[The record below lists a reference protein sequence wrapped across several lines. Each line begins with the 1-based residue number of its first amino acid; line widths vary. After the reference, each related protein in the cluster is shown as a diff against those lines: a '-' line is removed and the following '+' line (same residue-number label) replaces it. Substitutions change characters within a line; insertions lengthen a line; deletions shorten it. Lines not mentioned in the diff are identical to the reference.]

1 MKINTA
7 RSMVKRPLGKTGIH
21 VSEIAFGGVEI
32 GMPYGIGVNTP
43 DDMLS
48 EAEAMHLLHAA
59 LDSGINFFDTARQYG
74 KSESIIGKAF
84 RDRREQVV
92 LTTKCKHLRERDGR
106 LPSPAELR
114 KNLDASFIESL
125 KELQT
130 EYIDLYMLHD
140 SDKEIL
146 ECDEVLHFFEHL
158 KRSGAVRATGV
169 STYTPDGTKEVIAS
183 QHWDVIQVPF
193 NLMDQR
199 QESFFPMAAQHGIG
213 IVVRSVLLKGL
224 LSEKGKLLH
233 PALKEVE
240 SHIRL
245 YDDLVKKNSTD
256 LPTLAT
262 KFALSFNEVS
272 AILVGIDRVEYLEK
286 SLVAAN
292 GNYLTMETL
301 QQMQK
306 LAYPDP
312 DFLNL
317 HTWSLRG
324 WLK

>member
-1 MKINTA
+1 MI
-7 RSMVKRPLGKTGIH
+7 KRPLGKTGIH

-32 GMPYGIGVNTP
+32 GMPYGIGVNTA

-48 EAEAMHLLHAA
+48 EAEAIHLLHAA

-84 RDRREQVV
+84 RDKREQVV
-92 LTTKCKHLRERDGR
+92 LTTKCKHLREKDGG
-106 LPSPAELR
+106 LPSPAEL
-114 KNLDASFIESL
+114 KKSLETSFKESL
-125 KELQT
+125 KDLQT
-130 EYIDLYMLHD
+130 DYIDLYMLHD
-140 SDKEIL
+140 SDKEVL
-146 ECDEVLHFFEHL
+146 VCDEVLQFFEHL

-183 QHWDVIQVPF
+183 RHWDVIQVPF

-199 QESFFPMAAQHGIG
+199 QETFFSMAAQHGVG

-224 LSEKGKLLH
+224 LSEKGKFLH

-245 YDDLVKKNSTD
+245 YDDLVATFPMD

-262 KFALSFNEVS
+262 KFALSFGEVS
-272 AILVGIDRVEYLEK
+272 AILVGIDRMDYLEK

-292 GNYLTMETL
+292 GNYLTKEIL
-301 QQMQK
+301 QRVQK

-317 HTWSLRG
+317 HTWNLKG